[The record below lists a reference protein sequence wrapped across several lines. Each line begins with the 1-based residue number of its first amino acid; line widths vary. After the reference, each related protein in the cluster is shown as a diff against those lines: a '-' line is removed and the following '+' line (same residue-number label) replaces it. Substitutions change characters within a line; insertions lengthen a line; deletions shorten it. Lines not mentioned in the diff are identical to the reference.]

1 VSEIA
6 LGFSEV
12 LAALF
17 LLAAVGKLWH
27 LSSGADPDHPLV
39 TRTRWRRR
47 RRRALLAAAGAIEIA
62 VTVLLVYRP
71 VAGVAVAGLLLG
83 LYLRELTTL
92 DRRETCACFGSL
104 SATPVR
110 VAAVRNLVLMAGC
123 VASGAVLLAEPD
135 TTPTA
140 GSLGAAAIV
149 LSALAA
155 SWVLS
160 LSLRRTT
167 ESEEVAR

>member
-17 LLAAVGKLWH
+17 LLAAIGKLWH
-27 LSSGADPDHPLV
+27 LASGAEPDHPLMM
-39 TRTRWRRR
+39 RTRWRRR
-47 RRRALLAAAGAIEIA
+47 RPRTLLAAAAAIEIA
-62 VTVLLVYRP
+62 LTALLLYRP
-71 VAGVAVAGLLLG
+71 AAGVAVAGLLLA

-104 SATPVR
+104 SATSVR
-110 VAAVRNLVLMAGC
+110 VAAVRNLVLVAGC
-123 VASGAVLLAEPD
+123 VASVAVLVAEPD
-135 TTPTA
+135 TSPTV
-140 GSLGAAAIV
+140 GSVGTATIV

-155 SWVLS
+155 PWVLS
-160 LSLRRTT
+160 LSLRRVT